1 MVKDVYLGG
10 GGYFN
15 KLWNILSVLIS
26 VVHSVNI
33 VLIDYVVLLSN
44 YCSVSGVYFIGC
56 VS

>member
-26 VVHSVNI
+26 VCTQSRY
-33 VLIDYVVLLSN
+33 YVDRLCGVSIKLL
-44 YCSVSGVYFIGC
+44 
-56 VS
+56 